1 MICRTKSQMVRI
13 ILILIKCIC
22 LHACSVCEDIVGK
35 HGRETEVGY
44 TECESR
50 DDFKKGMT

>member
-1 MICRTKSQMVRI
+1 MTCRMKSQMVRI